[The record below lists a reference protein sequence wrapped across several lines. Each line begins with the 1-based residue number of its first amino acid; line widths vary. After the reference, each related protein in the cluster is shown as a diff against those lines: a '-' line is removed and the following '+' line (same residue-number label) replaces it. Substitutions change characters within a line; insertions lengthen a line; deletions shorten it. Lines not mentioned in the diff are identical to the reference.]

1 MDRKSNYTDIA
12 IWVENI
18 INSSNSINQWRTSS
32 KLVSQFESWLNT
44 YTDLNSNAKINLIIH
59 LKSKCTNNSFE
70 NL

>member
-44 YTDLNSNAKINLIIH
+44 HTDLNSNAKRNL
-59 LKSKCTNNSFE
+59 FE
-70 NL
+70 I

>member
-32 KLVSQFESWLNT
+32 KLVSQFEAWLNT
-44 YTDLNSNAKINLIIH
+44 HTDLNSNAKRNLLIH
-59 LKSKCTNNSFE
+59 LKSKCVNNSFE